1 MSPPKIALLDEPFAA
16 VHPAMKETMARFI
29 RAHHADGQTFLVVS
43 HDMPV
48 IVELCP
54 RTICMNAGAVIADGP
69 TRTVLN
75 ERSVIEAYLGGEE
88 DAAA

>member
-1 MSPPKIALLDEPFAA
+1 
-16 VHPAMKETMARFI
+16 
-29 RAHHADGQTFLVVS
+29 
-43 HDMPV
+43 V

>member
-1 MSPPKIALLDEPFAA
+1 
-16 VHPAMKETMARFI
+16 MKETMARFI
-29 RAHHADGQTFLVVS
+29 RAHHAGGQTFLVVS